1 MLEDHVKEALTFDD
15 LLLVPAESAIMPR
28 DVETATFLTGRIALN
43 IPIVSAAMDTVTESR
58 AAICLAQEGG
68 IGIIHRNMS
77 IERQVTE
84 VDKVKKS
91 ESGMIVDPITIG
103 PGQKVREAL
112 DLMNR
117 YRISGVPVVKNRK
130 LVGILTNRDLRFES
144 NLDQPVSKVMTKNRL
159 VTVKSSI
166 SLEESKKLL
175 HEHRIEKLLVVDDE
189 YNLKGLITIKD
200 IEKIKK
206 YPNACKDTLGRLR
219 VGAAVGILDR
229 EARVDALLN
238 AGVDVIV
245 IDTSHGHSAG
255 VLDAIRD
262 TKRNFPDCDL
272 VAGNV
277 ATREGAEALIEA
289 GVDAVKVGVGPGSI
303 CTTRIIAGVGVP
315 QMSAIRD
322 AAKAAA
328 RLGIPVIAD
337 GGIKFSGDITKAL
350 AAGAHTV
357 MIGSLFA
364 GTEESPG
371 ETILYQGRS
380 YKLYRGMG
388 SLEAMKMGS
397 RDRYYQDDMEDH
409 LKLVPEGIEGRVP
422 FRGSLSASILQLI
435 GGLKAGM
442 GYVGCRTV
450 QELRER
456 ARFVRIT
463 SAGLRESHVHDVIIT
478 KEAPNYWLD

>member
-15 LLLVPAESAIMPR
+15 LLLVPAESAILPR
-28 DVETATFLTGRIALN
+28 DVETSTLLTKNIALN

-58 AAICLAQEGG
+58 TAICMSQEGG

-77 IERQVTE
+77 IERQALE

-91 ESGMIVDPITIG
+91 ESGMIVDPITIE
-103 PGQKVREAL
+103 PEQKVSDAL
-112 DLMNR
+112 ELMNH

-130 LVGILTNRDLRFES
+130 LVGILTNRDLRFET
-144 NLDQPVSKVMTKNRL
+144 NLDQSVSKVMTKKRL
-159 VTVKSSI
+159 VTVKSNI
-166 SLEESKKLL
+166 SLEDSKKLL
-175 HEHRIEKLLVVDDE
+175 HKHRIEKLLVVDDE

-200 IEKIKK
+200 IEKIKR
-206 YPNACKDTLGRLR
+206 YPYACKDSLGRLR

-238 AGVDVIV
+238 AGADVIV
-245 IDTSHGHSAG
+245 IDTSHGHSSG
-255 VLDAIRD
+255 VLDAVRD
-262 TKRNFPDCDL
+262 TKRNFPKCEL
-272 VAGNV
+272 IAGNI
-277 ATREGAEALIEA
+277 ATAEGAKALIEA
-289 GVDAVKVGVGPGSI
+289 GVDAVKIGVGPGSI
-303 CTTRIIAGVGVP
+303 CTTRIIAGVGIP

-322 AAKAAA
+322 AYKASAQH
-328 RLGIPVIAD
+328 GIPVIAD
-337 GGIKFSGDITKAL
+337 GGIKFSGDIVKAL
-350 AAGAHTV
+350 AAGAHAV
-357 MIGSLFA
+357 MIGGLFA

-371 ETILYQGRS
+371 ETILFQGRS
-380 YKLYRGMG
+380 YKVYRGMG

-397 RDRYYQDDMEDH
+397 RDRYYQDDIEGD

-422 FRGSLSASILQLI
+422 FRGSLSASIQQLI

-442 GYVGCRTV
+442 GYVGCKTIRDM
-450 QELRER
+450 REN